1 MSKFVPQIPLVDGK
15 NLLHATTC
23 HVAADI
29 YETLNTG
36 SWNTLDRLKSESKL
50 AHVLLTKHSIQFH
63 DAFPID
69 RHLIHTA
76 KVQVIELHNI
86 HRIDLPVRSHT
97 DPASGNQVYQCFH
110 PLWVK
115 LEFGT

>member
-36 SWNTLDRLKSESKL
+36 SWNTLDRLKSEKKRRRRRRKEEEKRRRRRRRRKERGISRKR
-50 AHVLLTKHSIQFH
+50 TFK
-63 DAFPID
+63 
-69 RHLIHTA
+69 
-76 KVQVIELHNI
+76 
-86 HRIDLPVRSHT
+86 
-97 DPASGNQVYQCFH
+97 
-110 PLWVK
+110 
-115 LEFGT
+115 